1 MDALESI
8 LKKISFFKDINYPLQ
23 DLVRKMHLE
32 RFEENTN
39 IFSEGDQG
47 ASLYLIIS
55 GKVLIYS
62 KSTIGQE
69 MAIQTL
75 EPSDFFGE
83 MSLLDG
89 GYRSACART
98 LEKSIIF
105 SLERKDFLEFLDN
118 NPRAAVKIIDTLS
131 KRLRQSNIRNKILIE
146 TNRKLSTQNTDQ
158 NQIAANIP
166 GQFIDEHQEQLT
178 KGTKEYGIKK
188 DTNGT
193 EEREENG
200 FADILE
206 QHLDE
211 VEHADEE
218 DEKTEAKK
226 DIDLKEMLYYKKAV
240 CPICGAKFET
250 PKALSK
256 YIQSVKMDYDFC
268 QHHKFINP
276 IYYEMT
282 VCPICGFSFNE
293 EIQGMR
299 LKKEQS
305 EEIKSRL
312 MTFWQNNKLKDY
324 SGVRTLEDA
333 IETFLLAI
341 YCLQGR
347 PVKKSQ
353 MGMMYLKIAWFY
365 RFKDEGEQERK
376 YIEKALASLSLA
388 FEKEDFS
395 AKAEINTAY
404 LLGVLNLNT
413 GNNREAAKW
422 LDRVLRHPA
431 KSMFPVVIN
440 QTRDLWT
447 DVRQKLREE
456 KERKERDEGDSK

>member
-8 LKKISFFKDINYPLQ
+8 LKKIPFFKDINYPLQ
-23 DLVRKMHLE
+23 DLVKKMRLE
-32 RFEENTN
+32 RFEENTD
-39 IFSEGDQG
+39 IFSEGEQG
-47 ASLYLIIS
+47 SSLYLIIS
-55 GKVLIYS
+55 GKVLIYA
-62 KSTIGQE
+62 KSTTGQE

-105 SLERKDFLEFLDN
+105 SLERKDFLEFLDD
-118 NPRAAVKIIDTLS
+118 NPRAAVKIIETLS

-146 TNRKLSTQNTDQ
+146 TNRKLTNQGTDQ
-158 NQIAANIP
+158 NQITAANIP
-166 GQFIDEHQEQLT
+166 VQFNDERQEQLT
-178 KGTKEYGIKK
+178 KETKEFSVKK
-188 DTNGT
+188 DTYAP
-193 EEREENG
+193 EEKEENG

-206 QHLDE
+206 QHLND

-218 DEKTEAKK
+218 DDKADAKK
-226 DIDLKEMLYYKKAV
+226 EIEQKEMLYYKKAV
-240 CPICGAKFET
+240 CPICNAKFET

-256 YIQSVKMDYDFC
+256 YVQSVKMDYDFC
-268 QHHKFINP
+268 QHHKYINP
-276 IYYEMT
+276 IYYEMS
-282 VCPICGFSFNE
+282 VCPICGFTYNE

-324 SGVRTLEDA
+324 SGVRSLEDA

-347 PVKKSQ
+347 AVKKSQ

-376 YIEKALASLSLA
+376 YIERALASLSLA

-413 GNNREAAKW
+413 GNIRESAKW

-431 KSMFPVVIN
+431 KSMFPMIIN

-456 KERKERDEGDSK
+456 KERKE